1 MLCPKGEFF
10 NSPFILEKR
19 YPLNYN
25 KIETIQKGGDGVATV
40 KDVAKEA
47 GVSVGTVSRYLNGA
61 EIKEQNRIKIE
72 EAIVKLDFKL
82 NPIARY
88 LKTNRTHTIGV
99 IIPTLSDI
107 YATTIVRNLE
117 KTLYDYGY
125 NIIACD
131 SWGSSELEMEKVQLL
146 ADRMVDGLILYPCN
160 EDISY
165 LEAVNSRNIPV
176 VIVDSAVNNYRCD
189 QVLTDNSNAIYE
201 AVRWLVSNNHKRI
214 GIISASEEL
223 FTSRERVKGY
233 YRALE
238 DYRIEVDG
246 ELVKTLGYNVE
257 SGYQSMIQFL
267 QMKNPPT
274 AVIASNYY
282 TTIGTMKAI
291 YDLNIAVPEQVS
303 IIGFDNLG
311 LTGIIRPALT
321 IIVQPMEEIGK
332 EAAEL
337 LVRRIRGDYDGFP
350 AVLRLKTELIL
361 RNSTA
366 QI

>member
-1 MLCPKGEFF
+1 M
-10 NSPFILEKR
+10 
-19 YPLNYN
+19 NYN

-40 KDVAKEA
+40 KDVAKKA

-72 EAIVKLDFKL
+72 EAISKLDFKL

-131 SWGSSELEMEKVQLL
+131 SWGSRELEMEKVQLL

-165 LEAVNSRNIPV
+165 LKAINSRNIPV

-201 AVRWLVSNNHKRI
+201 AVRWLVNNNHKRI

-238 DYRIEVDG
+238 DYRIEVDQ

-267 QMKNPPT
+267 QMENPPT

-291 YDLNIAVPEQVS
+291 YDLNIAVPEQIS

-337 LVRRIRGDYDGFP
+337 LVRRIRGDYEGFP